1 MLNNLNANTMQNTKA
16 NTVAY
21 TSKNKSFTAVLT
33 NTTTVLVDNSKSSV
47 MFNLTYKTRRDAR
60 RMFTVFKANMQQC
73 K

>member
-1 MLNNLNANTMQNTKA
+1 MLNNLSANTMQ

-33 NTTTVLVDNSKSSV
+33 NTTTVLVNNNNSNV
-47 MFNLTYKTRRDAR
+47 LFNLTYKTRRDAR
-60 RMFTVFKANMQQC
+60 RMFTIFKANMQKC

>member
-1 MLNNLNANTMQNTKA
+1 MQNTQAK
-16 NTVAY
+16 TVAY

-33 NTTTVLVDNSKSSV
+33 NTTTVLVDNTNSNV

-73 K
+73 KQ